1 MISQFNKSSRLR
13 ELAGRVE
20 RCCCRYCGS
29 PLELKRITFSNFE
42 DSRVEIFC
50 SKCGRIEYGTE
61 PEIYESAKYFV
72 EHFDF
77 NWYTYLDENAQTC
90 QMTIAK
96 ICDILSWHDQQLGI
110 LGQRGY
116 NIPVKQARQL
126 QGDRVALSDEELD
139 SELQRMQTMEEA
151 EHQGEAVNL
160 EYQPETEE
168 DRRQER
174 ENQNKAVAKWYEYV

>member
-29 PLELKRITFSNFE
+29 PLELKRITFSHFE

-50 SKCGRIEYGTE
+50 TRCARIEYGTE
-61 PEIYESAKYFV
+61 PEIYQSAKQFV

-77 NWYTYLDENAQTC
+77 NWYTYLDENAQTR

-96 ICDILSWHDQQLGI
+96 ICDILSWHDQQIGI
-110 LGQRGY
+110 LGQEGFE
-116 NIPVKQARQL
+116 IAVKQPEQNR
-126 QGDRVALSDEELD
+126 GDCVALTDEELQA
-139 SELQRMQTMEEA
+139 ELQKVEEREATEEA
-151 EHQGEAVNL
+151 EQAVEL
-160 EYQPETEE
+160 EIQPETEE
-168 DRRQER
+168 DRQR
-174 ENQNKAVAKWYEYV
+174 EMEKQAKAVTKWYEHI